1 MVSVLCND
9 RNIGRKQI
17 NPFKIQIER
26 IFVFRRITCGNRK
39 RY

>member
-9 RNIGRKQI
+9 RNIGRKQR

-26 IFVFRRITCGNRK
+26 IFVFRRIICGNRK